1 MGGIRGPIYDGYRD
15 GVLRRFL
22 TRKWLGA
29 FVLAILA
36 AIACYHLG
44 QWQYGRHLYK
54 AERNARLDANY
65 RAEPVPL
72 ASVMTSSPLPLARQ
86 WTRVTA
92 RGEYT
97 TRHPIYVRNRPNLGS
112 TGFELVSPFRLDTG
126 QVVLVDRGWVEA
138 SSSGADVLPAAPA
151 PPTET
156 VTLVGWALPGEASKG
171 RKLPAGQLASI
182 NLPEAAR
189 ATGEDLLGGYVRL
202 QEERSASGDVAPAP
216 TPLDPPDR
224 SLGPHQAYAY
234 QWWLTMPLGLV
245 LIWFGIRRE
254 LRMEAEDVAGD
265 GAAKSPHRPKKVRV
279 WDEEDG

>member
-36 AIACYHLG
+36 AIACSHLG

-112 TGFELVSPFRLDTG
+112 TGFELVSPS
-126 QVVLVDRGWVEA
+126 A
-138 SSSGADVLPAAPA
+138 STPARSFWSTAGGSRRPAAARTCCPPHRRPPRRRSRSSGGLCQGSKQGS
-151 PPTET
+151 ET
-156 VTLVGWALPGEASKG
+156 ARRPVGLDQSPG
-171 RKLPAGQLASI
+171 
-182 NLPEAAR
+182 
-189 ATGEDLLGGYVRL
+189 
-202 QEERSASGDVAPAP
+202 SGP
-216 TPLDPPDR
+216 
-224 SLGPHQAYAY
+224 G
-234 QWWLTMPLGLV
+234 
-245 LIWFGIRRE
+245 
-254 LRMEAEDVAGD
+254 
-265 GAAKSPHRPKKVRV
+265 HR
-279 WDEEDG
+279 